1 MPFSLFSHEMLIS
14 RSRRSN
20 YIQYRYLFAGEKLNK
35 TGIEREKKY
44 FVPSLLLA
52 VNECHGIMA
61 NVRSIISLT
70 VQYNV
75 RHLVLSL
82 W

>member
-1 MPFSLFSHEMLIS
+1 M
-14 RSRRSN
+14 RK
-20 YIQYRYLFAGEKLNK
+20 KL
-35 TGIEREKKY
+35 

-61 NVRSIISLT
+61 IVRKIMSLT
-70 VQYNV
+70 VHYKV

-82 W
+82 VVPRPLHPARSLDPIRFNVLASYALTTTH